1 MNRLAKTL
9 ILAIMLLAL
18 PLKQWGQTPQ
28 IIHNSTTIGFDIT
41 NIANFDERVF
51 FLYNLTTDGR
61 FEVINSEQN
70 GIFIVSASNSFEHFD
85 LEKSF
90 SDFQYQNANEF
101 RTMSKEQAADMA
113 ARYKEI
119 LPNKFVSSLMMDYY
133 IHSRQNNTCANAEPF
148 CTDNGMYEFPAGVNA
163 GSGQSGPDYDCL
175 YSTPNPAW
183 YYMRILNPGGMTIH
197 MFSTPSEDIDFC
209 CWGPFSS
216 ITNPS
221 PCSSLTED
229 KVVSC
234 SYSINATENCVI
246 PSTAQTGD
254 YFILIITNYSNDPC
268 NISFSKTNGNGTTD
282 CGIMPPLVENNGPY
296 CVGETIHLTA
306 NGEAG
311 ATYSW
316 TGPDGWTSTQQ
327 SPTRTNCTAAMSGT
341 YTCTI
346 TIGSASNSAI
356 TEVEVRP
363 QPTANF
369 TATAVCQ
376 GNATQFTNT
385 STTNPSGQSMTY
397 QWNFGDGHTSTEQN
411 PSYTFST
418 AGSHTVTLTVTSGE
432 GLCTDTKTQTVTV
445 YAEPVANA
453 GPDQTIPLN
462 NSTQLSGSGG
472 AGTFNFHWEPANMVT
487 NADAQNT
494 QTVSLTQ
501 DQTYILTVT
510 NPQGGC
516 SSTDEVTVHIE
527 GSALT
532 ASANAAPSSICQGGS
547 TQLTANAGGGLG
559 SSTYSWSPTTGLS
572 NPNIYNPVATP
583 TQTTTYTCT
592 VHNAQTSQTAT
603 ASVTVTVNA
612 ALEGDYYTTI
622 CDNEFPHTFHNVEFH
637 AAGEQTITLPNATPQ
652 GCDSIVT
659 LHVDIYPSY
668 DENETIP
675 IQEEICDG
683 ADYTFDVQG
692 YHDTYTESVSI
703 PYRLETIHGCDSIV
717 RLNLTVWEDQ
727 SPIDTISI
735 PICPDQ
741 LPYYYQEDPNH
752 TPLTEG
758 LHTLYLEDNHG
769 CEKVVNINV
778 EVSEYYIPPTETV
791 YVGYYGDN
799 PSYDWHIPEAT
810 GSPTITYTTEGLHT
824 DTLQTS
830 ACEGIFTLDLHFR
843 HIPDTVRIDTTV
855 CNSFDWY
862 VKGVHVGT
870 YTNSDTKY
878 YPIPLCHEP
887 GNTNTQYMYFDPSHP
902 GSPTPCFEHYMLN
915 LTVNHESVDNNV
927 RVDGI
932 QDHICDV
939 YYYNDP
945 LIGDPIPFYE
955 DTDGTPLSG
964 HTSEGCDYLV
974 NLKIENMQYTPVP
987 DSIRPNSASTSW
999 FGLPEDPDAPVH
1011 DTAMCS
1017 AVVTNT
1023 EFFSFQYTFYVKE
1036 SVNEGHR
1043 KCVWEQCKWDISK
1056 PSWTIEFDPVPK
1068 RNPFDNMFYSECKVF
1083 VADRDDDYV
1092 RLTATI
1098 INGCGSEKQTIY
1110 LKSSFLDIDE
1120 YNNIPAEINIV
1131 PNPNDGQMRINFENM
1146 EGRTAVKVF
1155 DMTGNQIDAF
1165 ETYVNSNRY
1174 NYEYNMK
1181 RYAEGIY
1188 FFVVSNNNRVLTKK
1202 VVIIR

>member
-1 MNRLAKTL
+1 MNRFVKALFFAM
-9 ILAIMLLAL
+9 MLLAM

-113 ARYKEI
+113 ARFKEI

-254 YFILIITNYSNDPC
+254 YFILIITNFSNDPC

-296 CVGETIHLTA
+296 CVGETIYLTA
-306 NGEAG
+306 NGQAG
-311 ATYSW
+311 ASYSW
-316 TGPDGWTSTQQ
+316 SGPAGFSSTLQN
-327 SPTRTNCTAAMSGT
+327 PTRTNCTAAMSGT

-346 TIGSASNSAI
+346 TVGSASNSAT

-369 TATAVCQ
+369 TATTVCQ

-385 STTNPSGQSMTY
+385 STTNPAGASMTY
-397 QWNFGDGHTSTEQN
+397 LWNFGDGQTSTEQN
-411 PSYTFST
+411 PSHVFAT
-418 AGSHTVTLTVTSGE
+418 AGAHNVTLTVTSGE
-432 GLCTDTKTQTVTV
+432 GLCTDEQTLSVTV
-445 YAEPVANA
+445 NAQPVANA

-462 NSTQLSGSGG
+462 NSAQLSGTGG

-487 NADAQNT
+487 NANTQNT
-494 QTVSLTQ
+494 QTVVLTQ
-501 DQTYILTVT
+501 DQTYTLTVT
-510 NPQGGC
+510 DPIGGC
-516 SSTDEVTVHIE
+516 SSTDEVTIHIE

-532 ASANAAPSSICQGGS
+532 ATANATPSSICQGGS
-547 TQLTANAGGGLG
+547 TQLTTNAGGGLG
-559 SSTYSWSPTTGLS
+559 SCTYSWAPTTGLS
-572 NPNIYNPVATP
+572 NPNIYNPIATP

-603 ASVTVTVNA
+603 ASVTVTVNS

-622 CDNEFPHTFHNVEFH
+622 CDSQLPYTFHGVVFN
-637 AAGEQTITLPNATPQ
+637 ASGEQTITLPNATPQ

-659 LHVDIYPSY
+659 LHVGFYPSY
-668 DENETIP
+668 DESETTP

-683 ADYTFDVQG
+683 ESYTFHVQG
-692 YHDTYTESVSI
+692 YNDTYTESVSI

-717 RLNLTVWEDQ
+717 RLNLTKWDAN
-727 SPIDTISI
+727 PIISD
-735 PICPDQ
+735 PRDICIGQTLSWIDGNEYNQ
-741 LPYYYQEDPNH
+741 DGTVVYYDSIDSHGCPQVYKLELSVGEYQTPLDYDPNVFVCVPYDDSFH
-752 TPLTEG
+752 YHWDIANRDYDKDTTDFVIIPAPDDGCPYKYRLNLKFHKEFYQVESPVDTCDFYTWPLTE
-758 LHTLYLEDNHG
+758 ERF
-769 CEKVVNINV
+769 
-778 EVSEYYIPPTETV
+778 TETNHHIV
-791 YVGYYGDN
+791 RNFPYYFGFGDN
-799 PSYDWHIPEAT
+799 QVICDSTYILDITINHQEILPDVYLRDSCDFAHVDW
-810 GSPTITYTTEGLHT
+810 YN
-824 DTLQTS
+824 DQ
-830 ACEGIFTLDLHFR
+830 
-843 HIPDTVRIDTTV
+843 DTTFTENTV
-855 CNSFDWY
+855 YTFIGHTEEGGC
-862 VKGVHVGT
+862 HREQT
-870 YTNSDTKY
+870 YHIENIHY
-878 YPIPLCHEP
+878 
-887 GNTNTQYMYFDPSHP
+887 
-902 GSPTPCFEHYMLN
+902 SPTPAKIRCSDAAAVVY
-915 LTVNHESVDNNV
+915 SVPGSDA
-927 RVDGI
+927 
-932 QDHICDV
+932 
-939 YYYNDP
+939 
-945 LIGDPIPFYE
+945 
-955 DTDGTPLSG
+955 DT
-964 HTSEGCDYLV
+964 
-974 NLKIENMQYTPVP
+974 I
-987 DSIRPNSASTSW
+987 
-999 FGLPEDPDAPVH
+999 
-1011 DTAMCS
+1011 

-1023 EFFSFQYTFYVKE
+1023 EFFSFQYTFFIE
-1036 SVNEGHR
+1036 ETNRE
-1043 KCVWEQCKWDISK
+1043 CVWDSCCWTISK
-1056 PSWTIEFDPVPK
+1056 PSWAIEFDPIPTRGPSGK
-1068 RNPFDNMFYSECKVF
+1068 YYSECTVF
-1083 VADRDDDYV
+1083 VAERQNEHV
-1092 RLTATI
+1092 VLNATPK
-1098 INGCGSEKQTIY
+1098 NGCNSYERKFY

-1120 YNNIPAEINIV
+1120 LNSFPADVSIV
-1131 PNPNDGQMRINFENM
+1131 PNPNNGQMHINFDNM
-1146 EGRTAVKVF
+1146 EGRTSVKVF

-1165 ETYVNSNRY
+1165 ETTINSNHHY
-1174 NYEYNMK
+1174 YDYNMK
-1181 RYAEGIY
+1181 RHAEGIY
-1188 FFVVSNNNRVLTKK
+1188 LFVISNHNRVLTKK
-1202 VVIIR
+1202 VVVIH